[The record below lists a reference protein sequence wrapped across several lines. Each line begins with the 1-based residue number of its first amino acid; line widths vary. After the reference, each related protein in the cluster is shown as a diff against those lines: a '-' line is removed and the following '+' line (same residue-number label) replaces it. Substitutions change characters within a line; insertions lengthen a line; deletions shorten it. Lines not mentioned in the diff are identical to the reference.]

1 MKKLE
6 IIIRPSALD
15 NVKDKLAALDIHG
28 MTCTEVRGFG
38 RQHGHTEVY
47 RAAVYQVDFVAKIR
61 LEIEVHNSMTESV
74 VQAVMEAARTGNV
87 GDGKIF
93 VTPVENAWRIR
104 TGEEGDA
111 AL

>member
-1 MKKLE
+1 MKKLD
-6 IIIRPSALD
+6 IIINPSHLDMVKEQLAL
-15 NVKDKLAALDIHG
+15 LGIHG

-47 RAAVYQVDFVAKIR
+47 RSAVYQVDFVAKVR
-61 LEIEVHNSMTESV
+61 VEIVVHDAAVNKV
-74 VQAVMEAARTGNV
+74 AHAVMEAARTGAV

-93 VTPVENAWRIR
+93 VLPVENAWRIR
-104 TGEEGDA
+104 TGETGDA